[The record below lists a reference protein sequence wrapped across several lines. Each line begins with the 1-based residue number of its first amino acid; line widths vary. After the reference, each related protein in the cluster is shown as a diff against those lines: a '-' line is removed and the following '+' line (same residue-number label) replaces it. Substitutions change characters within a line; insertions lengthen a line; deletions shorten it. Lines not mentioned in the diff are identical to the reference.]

1 MKKGKKILIC
11 ILIIAVIVG
20 VVFGLIKLNST
31 KKYNVKLEEISLK
44 DVKYFLLEQNQ
55 MYGVIDADGNV
66 VIEPKYQSIQIPNP
80 TKDVF
85 ITYESEDADGK
96 AVNSKGES
104 ILSDYESV
112 EAIDISQLSSTVPYE
127 KTVLKYK
134 ENGSYGLID
143 FDGKKITDAI
153 YEEIQGLDYKEGFVK
168 VKQNGLYGVINIRNE
183 EVIPIEYDNVS
194 TDGYY
199 DEDTEYKKAGFVLRT
214 KTDDGYKYSYVSYD
228 GKIRLD
234 STYSSLE
241 RLTDVDDDKN
251 IYLISSINGKY
262 GLIKNNK
269 QVIENDYIE
278 LEYDKESN
286 LLVLN
291 KGTASGVANLDGKMI
306 IPVDYDS
313 ILIGGQYINAYKE
326 DTRLVFNLEGNQVET
341 NYTNYVKAND
351 DYVIVIDASNNY
363 NIVGKDGKEK
373 LTDQYVYL
381 EYFTNNLFIAT
392 KGNRTGLISAD
403 GKVVIPMQYSTMQ
416 KIELA
421 KSENAK
427 DKTAILQATDGDTK
441 RVDIINQD
449 GKISKGIADA
459 VLEKEEGEDGIEY
472 LVMTSENDRKY
483 FNYNGEE
490 VSYKDIKGDNKL
502 YAVAQNGKWG
512 FADANGSMVIKP
524 QYDFVT
530 EFNKG
535 FAGIKQNGK
544 WGVIN
549 ESGNLVL
556 EPKYELEQRNLKFLG
571 SYYEVNMGLGVPAYS
586 GD

>member
-66 VIEPKYQSIQIPNP
+66 VIEPKYKSIQIPNP

-112 EAIDISQLSSTVPYE
+112 EAIDISQLSSTIPYE

-228 GKIRLD
+228 GKIKLD

-351 DYVIVIDASNNY
+351 DYAIVIDASNNY

-449 GKISKGIADA
+449 EKISKGIVDA

>member
-341 NYTNYVKAND
+341 NYTNYYCWKRWKRK
-351 DYVIVIDASNNY
+351 I
-363 NIVGKDGKEK
+363 
-373 LTDQYVYL
+373 
-381 EYFTNNLFIAT
+381 
-392 KGNRTGLISAD
+392 NRSIRLS
-403 GKVVIPMQYSTMQ
+403 
-416 KIELA
+416 
-421 KSENAK
+421 
-427 DKTAILQATDGDTK
+427 
-441 RVDIINQD
+441 
-449 GKISKGIADA
+449 
-459 VLEKEEGEDGIEY
+459 
-472 LVMTSENDRKY
+472 
-483 FNYNGEE
+483 
-490 VSYKDIKGDNKL
+490 
-502 YAVAQNGKWG
+502 
-512 FADANGSMVIKP
+512 
-524 QYDFVT
+524 
-530 EFNKG
+530 
-535 FAGIKQNGK
+535 
-544 WGVIN
+544 
-549 ESGNLVL
+549 
-556 EPKYELEQRNLKFLG
+556 
-571 SYYEVNMGLGVPAYS
+571 
-586 GD
+586 

>member
-351 DYVIVIDASNNY
+351 DYAIVIDASNNY

-441 RVDIINQD
+441 RVDIINQN

>member
-168 VKQNGLYGVINIRNE
+168 VKQNGPYGVINIRNE

-228 GKIRLD
+228 GKIKLD

-351 DYVIVIDASNNY
+351 DYAIVIDASNNY

>member
-112 EAIDISQLSSTVPYE
+112 EAIDISQLSSTIPYE

-351 DYVIVIDASNNY
+351 DYAIVIDASNNY

-392 KGNRTGLISAD
+392 KENRTGLISAD

-449 GKISKGIADA
+449 GKISKGIVDA

-472 LVMTSENDRKY
+472 LVMTSENNRKY

>member
-112 EAIDISQLSSTVPYE
+112 EAIDISQLSSTIPYE

-228 GKIRLD
+228 GKIKLD

-351 DYVIVIDASNNY
+351 DYAIVIDASNNY

-449 GKISKGIADA
+449 GKISKGIVDA

-472 LVMTSENDRKY
+472 LVMTSENNRKY

>member
-66 VIEPKYQSIQIPNP
+66 VIEPKYKSIQIPNP

-112 EAIDISQLSSTVPYE
+112 EAIDISQLSSTIPYE

-228 GKIRLD
+228 GKIKLD

-351 DYVIVIDASNNY
+351 DYAIVIDASNNY

>member
-351 DYVIVIDASNNY
+351 DYAIVIDASNNY

>member
-228 GKIRLD
+228 GKIKLD

-351 DYVIVIDASNNY
+351 DYAIVIDASNNY

-459 VLEKEEGEDGIEY
+459 ILEKEEGEDGIEY
-472 LVMTSENDRKY
+472 LVMTSENNRKY

>member
-351 DYVIVIDASNNY
+351 DYAIVIDASNNY

-392 KGNRTGLISAD
+392 KENRTGLISAD

-449 GKISKGIADA
+449 GKISKGIVDA

-472 LVMTSENDRKY
+472 LVMTSENNRKY

>member
-228 GKIRLD
+228 GKIKLD

-351 DYVIVIDASNNY
+351 DYAIVIDASNNY

-392 KGNRTGLISAD
+392 KENRTGLISAD

-449 GKISKGIADA
+449 GKISKGIVDA

-472 LVMTSENDRKY
+472 LVMTSENNRKY

>member
-228 GKIRLD
+228 GKIKLD

-351 DYVIVIDASNNY
+351 DYAIVIDASNNY

-472 LVMTSENDRKY
+472 LVMTSENNRKY

>member
-228 GKIRLD
+228 GKIKLD

>member
-228 GKIRLD
+228 GKIKLD

-351 DYVIVIDASNNY
+351 DYAIVIDASNNY

-392 KGNRTGLISAD
+392 KENRTGLISAD

-472 LVMTSENDRKY
+472 LVMTSENNRKY

>member
-228 GKIRLD
+228 GKIKLD

-351 DYVIVIDASNNY
+351 DYAIVIDASNNY

>member
-228 GKIRLD
+228 GKIKLD

-351 DYVIVIDASNNY
+351 DYAIVIDASNNY

-392 KGNRTGLISAD
+392 KENRTGLISAD

>member
-351 DYVIVIDASNNY
+351 DYAIVIDASNNY

-449 GKISKGIADA
+449 GKISKGIVDA

-472 LVMTSENDRKY
+472 LVMTSENNRKY

>member
-112 EAIDISQLSSTVPYE
+112 EAIDISQLSSTIPYE

-228 GKIRLD
+228 GKIKLD

-351 DYVIVIDASNNY
+351 DYAIVIDASNNY

-449 GKISKGIADA
+449 GKLSKGIADA

>member
-112 EAIDISQLSSTVPYE
+112 EAIDISQLSSTIPYE

-351 DYVIVIDASNNY
+351 DYAIVIDASNNY

>member
-112 EAIDISQLSSTVPYE
+112 EAIDISQLSSTIPYE

-228 GKIRLD
+228 GKIKLD

-351 DYVIVIDASNNY
+351 DYAIVIDASNNY

-449 GKISKGIADA
+449 GKISKGIVDA

>member
-228 GKIRLD
+228 GKIKLD

-351 DYVIVIDASNNY
+351 DYAIVIDASNNY

-449 GKISKGIADA
+449 GKISKGIVDA

-472 LVMTSENDRKY
+472 LVMTSENNRKY

>member
-351 DYVIVIDASNNY
+351 DYAIVIDASNNY

-472 LVMTSENDRKY
+472 LVMTSENNRKY

>member
-134 ENGSYGLID
+134 ENVSYGLID

-351 DYVIVIDASNNY
+351 DYAIVIDASNNY

>member
-112 EAIDISQLSSTVPYE
+112 EAIDISQLSSTIPYE

-351 DYVIVIDASNNY
+351 DYAIVIDASNNY

-472 LVMTSENDRKY
+472 LVMTSENNRKY

>member
-1 MKKGKKILIC
+1 M
-11 ILIIAVIVG
+11 
-20 VVFGLIKLNST
+20 
-31 KKYNVKLEEISLK
+31 E
-44 DVKYFLLEQNQ
+44 
-55 MYGVIDADGNV
+55 
-66 VIEPKYQSIQIPNP
+66 
-80 TKDVF
+80 
-85 ITYESEDADGK
+85 
-96 AVNSKGES
+96 
-104 ILSDYESV
+104 
-112 EAIDISQLSSTVPYE
+112 
-127 KTVLKYK
+127 
-134 ENGSYGLID
+134 
-143 FDGKKITDAI
+143 
-153 YEEIQGLDYKEGFVK
+153 
-168 VKQNGLYGVINIRNE
+168 
-183 EVIPIEYDNVS
+183 
-194 TDGYY
+194 
-199 DEDTEYKKAGFVLRT
+199 
-214 KTDDGYKYSYVSYD
+214 
-228 GKIRLD
+228 
-234 STYSSLE
+234 
-241 RLTDVDDDKN
+241 
-251 IYLISSINGKY
+251 
-262 GLIKNNK
+262 
-269 QVIENDYIE
+269 
-278 LEYDKESN
+278 
-286 LLVLN
+286 
-291 KGTASGVANLDGKMI
+291 
-306 IPVDYDS
+306 
-313 ILIGGQYINAYKE
+313 
-326 DTRLVFNLEGNQVET
+326 
-341 NYTNYVKAND
+341 
-351 DYVIVIDASNNY
+351 
-363 NIVGKDGKEK
+363 KEK

>member
-351 DYVIVIDASNNY
+351 DYAIVIDASNNY

-392 KGNRTGLISAD
+392 KENRTGLISAD